1 MSGRSQKNP
10 ISLKTANSFDS
21 SSSGLTQAPA
31 VRDSLRPSGIMTAEG
46 SQYGPVSQNRA
57 EPQFA
62 LPANGGYL
70 ANKTK
75 KVEKCRH
82 AVMHRHPQSPAPSP
96 QPQRPRA
103 SPARVLAALVLTFSG
118 SPCLRGAVT
127 TGSFRPR
134 PVSRV
139 ILAIYD
145 SRYQKDISD
154 TRIHRLLEM
163 PLNHLGLIVRYQDRN
178 TGLPSLA
185 EMQDVRGILTWFQS
199 DTMKNPAEFLAW
211 AETAIDAGKRFV
223 VIGDLSVSR
232 NLRGQSTQ
240 TELINHFLGRIGLR
254 TENWTPVT
262 YDVRI
267 VYKDPEMMDFERS
280 LPPVLPPFDKVK
292 LIDPHVRAHLVA
304 RRGNDPATDSPLIT
318 TGPHGGYVANGYTHF
333 ATYPPPEANS
343 QSGEVHL
350 QWYLNP
356 FEFFRLAFATG
367 EVPKL
372 DTTTIV
378 GRRIYYSH
386 IDGDGWRNQTEV
398 PKYRRE
404 GISSAEVI
412 LRETIKP
419 FPDLPVTVGPIAGD
433 LDPRWLGNQES
444 IAVAKEIL
452 ALPWVEAG
460 SHTYSH
466 PLDWET
472 LAQLARGNVAKHEN
486 LWGSCERIWRP
497 LWERVAE
504 QWSKPEIR
512 ETKAPDEE
520 HGGKEHASL
529 NTKLR
534 RGQSRLR
541 SYDLYPFDADQ
552 EIRGSIEFI
561 NRLLPAGK
569 RVKILQWS
577 GTTLGSESIIQATR
591 KAGVRNIN
599 GGDTR
604 FDKEFDSYAWVA
616 PLGRQVGR
624 FHQIYSSDSNEN
636 TYTNLWNERY
646 FGFRYLL
653 QTLRRTESPIRV
665 KPFNLYYHMFS
676 GEKEPG
682 LDALLGNLRF
692 ARSQELAPITASH
705 YAAIV
710 DGFYSGNITQIGNR
724 RWRVEN
730 RDGLDTVRFDRADRL
745 TVNWADSHGVLGER
759 HYQGSLYVALDPADE
774 APVFAL
780 TQSNTSSNGGFAR
793 PYLVQSRWI
802 VSRLRI
808 KPRSFSFEAQ
818 GFGAGEMEWQTAP
831 GTHYLIRCASNAGW
845 SRDLHSSSS
854 PDGRLRFS
862 LTEGRSEP
870 IFEPL
875 EVTATESGA
884 RR

>member
-1 MSGRSQKNP
+1 MK
-10 ISLKTANSFDS
+10 I
-21 SSSGLTQAPA
+21 
-31 VRDSLRPSGIMTAEG
+31 V
-46 SQYGPVSQNRA
+46 
-57 EPQFA
+57 
-62 LPANGGYL
+62 
-70 ANKTK
+70 
-75 KVEKCRH
+75 
-82 AVMHRHPQSPAPSP
+82 PQSGYP
-96 QPQRPRA
+96 QA
-103 SPARVLAALVLTFSG
+103 SPCPQVAILLFLLFSV
-118 SPCLRGAVT
+118 SPCLCGEV
-127 TGSFRPR
+127 GVSSFRPR
-134 PVSRV
+134 PVPRV
-139 ILAIYD
+139 ILAVYD
-145 SRYQKDISD
+145 SRYQNDISD

-163 PLNHLGLIVRYQDRN
+163 PLNHLGLIVRYHDRN
-178 TGLPSLA
+178 AGLPSLA

-211 AETAIDAGKRFV
+211 AEAAIDAGKRFV
-223 VIGDLSVSR
+223 LIGDLSVSR

-240 TELINHFLGRIGLR
+240 TELINRFLAKIGLR
-254 TENWTPVT
+254 AEDRTPVT
-262 YDVRI
+262 YHVRI
-267 VYKDPEMMDFERS
+267 VYKDPEMMDFERP
-280 LPPVLPPFDKVK
+280 LPAALPPFDRVK
-292 LIDPHVRAHLVA
+292 AIDPHVRAHLVA
-304 RRGNDPATDSPLIT
+304 RRGNNPATDSPLIA
-318 TGPHGGYVANGYTHF
+318 TGPHGGYIANGYTHF

-356 FEFFRLAFATG
+356 FEFFRLAFATD

-372 DTTTIV
+372 DTTTVV

-419 FPDLPVTVGPIAGD
+419 YPDLPVTVGPIAGD
-433 LDPRWLGNQES
+433 LDPHWLGNQES
-444 IAVAKEIL
+444 LAVAKRIL

-472 LAQLARGNVAKHEN
+472 LAQDARQHAATDQN
-486 LWGSCERIWRP
+486 LWAACERIWRP

-504 QWSKPEIR
+504 QWSKPETG
-512 ETKAPDEE
+512 ETKAQEE
-520 HGGKEHASL
+520 EQGKEDAAR
-529 NTKLR
+529 NMKLR
-534 RGQSRLR
+534 RGHSRLR
-541 SYDLYPFDADQ
+541 SYDLYPFDAGQ
-552 EIRGSIEFI
+552 EISGSIEFI
-561 NRLLPAGK
+561 NRLLPPGK

-577 GTTLGSESIIQATR
+577 GTTLGSESVIEATH

-646 FGFRYLL
+646 FGFRYLV

-676 GEKEPG
+676 GEKQPG
-682 LDALLGNLRF
+682 LDALLGNLAF

-710 DGFYSGNITQIGNR
+710 DGFYSAAIAQVGNR

-745 TVNWADSHGVLGER
+745 TVDWANSSGVLGER
-759 HYQGSLYVALDPADE
+759 HYQGSLYVALDSADQ
-774 APVFAL
+774 APVLAL
-780 TQSNTSSNGGFAR
+780 TESSTPSKSGAAR
-793 PYLVQSRWI
+793 PYLVQSRWL
-802 VSRLRI
+802 VSHLKI
-808 KPRSFSFEAQ
+808 GPRSFSFEAQ
-818 GFGAGEMEWQTAP
+818 GFGAGEMEWQTRP
-831 GTHYLIRCASNAGW
+831 GARYAIRCVSDAGW
-845 SRDLHSSSS
+845 SKELRLASS
-854 PDGRLRFS
+854 PEGRLRFS
-862 LTEGRSEP
+862 LTEGISQP
-870 IFEPL
+870 VFVPL
-875 EVTATESGA
+875 QVTAMELETP
-884 RR
+884 R

>member
-1 MSGRSQKNP
+1 
-10 ISLKTANSFDS
+10 
-21 SSSGLTQAPA
+21 
-31 VRDSLRPSGIMTAEG
+31 
-46 SQYGPVSQNRA
+46 
-57 EPQFA
+57 
-62 LPANGGYL
+62 
-70 ANKTK
+70 
-75 KVEKCRH
+75 
-82 AVMHRHPQSPAPSP
+82 
-96 QPQRPRA
+96 
-103 SPARVLAALVLTFSG
+103 
-118 SPCLRGAVT
+118 
-127 TGSFRPR
+127 
-134 PVSRV
+134 V

-145 SRYQKDISD
+145 GRYQKDIRD

-163 PLNHLGLIVRYQDRN
+163 PLNHLGLVVRYQDRN

-185 EMQDVRGILTWFQS
+185 EMQDVRGVLTWFES
-199 DTMKNPAEFLAW
+199 DTMKNPAEFLTW
-211 AETAIDAGKRFV
+211 AEAAIDAGKRFV

-232 NLRGQSTQ
+232 NLQGQSTQ
-240 TELINHFLGRIGLR
+240 TELINHFLAKLGLR
-254 TENWTPVT
+254 AEDWTPVT
-262 YDVRI
+262 YDVRV
-267 VYKDPEMMDFERS
+267 VYKNPEMMDFERP
-280 LPPVLPPFDKVK
+280 LPAVLPPFDRVK
-292 LIDPHVRAHLVA
+292 AIEPHVRAHLVA
-304 RRGNDPATDSPLIT
+304 RRGNDPATDSPLIV
-318 TGPHGGYVANGYTHF
+318 TGPHGGYIANGYTHF
-333 ATYPPPEANS
+333 ATDPLPGANS
-343 QSGEVHL
+343 QSGEVRL

-356 FEFFRLAFATG
+356 FEFFRLAFATD

-433 LDPRWLGNQES
+433 LDSHWLGNQES
-444 IAVAKEIL
+444 LAVAKEIL

-472 LAQLARGNVAKHEN
+472 LAQGAQENAATHEN
-486 LWGSCERIWRP
+486 LWTICERLWRP

-504 QWSKPEIR
+504 QWSKPEMA
-512 ETKAPDEE
+512 ETKAQEE
-520 HGGKEHASL
+520 EQGGRDDIRL

-541 SYDLYPFDADQ
+541 SYNLYPFDADQ
-552 EIRGSIEFI
+552 EIGGSIDFI

-577 GTTLGSESIIQATR
+577 GTTLGSESIVQATR

-604 FDKEFDSYAWVA
+604 FDNEFDSYAWVA

-646 FGFRYLL
+646 FGFRYLV
-653 QTLRRTESPIRV
+653 QTLRRTDSPIRV

-676 GEKEPG
+676 GEKQPG
-682 LDALLGNLRF
+682 LDALLGNLQF

-710 DGFYSGNITQIGNR
+710 DGFYSAAITQIGNR
-724 RWRVEN
+724 RWRVED

-745 TVNWADSHGVLGER
+745 TLDWANSSGVLGER
-759 HYQGSLYVALDPADE
+759 HYQGSLYVALDSADQV
-774 APVFAL
+774 PVVAL
-780 TQSNTSSNGGFAR
+780 TESNTHAKGSIAR

-802 VSRLRI
+802 VSHLRI
-808 KPRSFSFEAQ
+808 ESRSFSFEAQ
-818 GFGAGEMEWQTAP
+818 GFGAGEMEWQTTP
-831 GTHYLIRCASNAGW
+831 GVRYLIRISGAGW
-845 SRDLHSSSS
+845 PREARLASS
-854 PDGRLRFS
+854 PEGRLRFS

-875 EVTATESGA
+875 EVTATELGA
-884 RR
+884 GR

>member
-1 MSGRSQKNP
+1 
-10 ISLKTANSFDS
+10 
-21 SSSGLTQAPA
+21 
-31 VRDSLRPSGIMTAEG
+31 MTAEG
-46 SQYGPVSQNRA
+46 VLPPADSRF
-57 EPQFA
+57 E
-62 LPANGGYL
+62 LPANGGNV

-75 KVEKCRH
+75 KIEN
-82 AVMHRHPQSPAPSP
+82 HRHIVTHRHSGQFPGTRGSSWAGAFARQS
-96 QPQRPRA
+96 RA
-103 SPARVLAALVLTFSG
+103 SAASSLFAALVLAFSV
-118 SPCLRGAVT
+118 SPCLHSEIT

-134 PVSRV
+134 PVPRV
-139 ILAIYD
+139 ILAVYD

-163 PLNHLGLIVRYQDRN
+163 PLNHLGLVVRYHDRN

-199 DTMKNPAEFLAW
+199 DMMKNPAEFLAW

-232 NLRGQSTQ
+232 NLQGQSTQ
-240 TELINHFLGRIGLR
+240 TELINHFLAKIGLR
-254 TENWTPVT
+254 AEDWTPVT

-267 VYKDPEMMDFERS
+267 VYKDLGMMDFERA
-280 LPPVLPPFDKVK
+280 LPSALPPFDRVK
-292 LIDPHVRAHLVA
+292 AIDPHVRAHLVA
-304 RRGNDPATDSPLIT
+304 RRGNDPTTDSPLIA
-318 TGPHGGYVANGYTHF
+318 TGPRGGYIANGYTHF

-356 FEFFRLAFATG
+356 FKFFRLAFATD
-367 EVPKL
+367 EVPKP

-378 GRRIYYSH
+378 GRRIYYGH

-398 PKYRRE
+398 PKYRQE

-412 LRETIKP
+412 LRETIRP

-433 LDPRWLGNQES
+433 LDPHWLGNQES
-444 IAVAKEIL
+444 LAVAKEIL

-472 LAQLARGNVAKHEN
+472 LAQNARENAARHEN
-486 LWGSCERIWRP
+486 LWESCERIWRP

-504 QWSKPEIR
+504 QWSKPEAR
-512 ETKAPDEE
+512 ETKEPDEE
-520 HGGKEHASL
+520 HGEKEHAV

-552 EIRGSIEFI
+552 EIFGSIDFI

-569 RVKILQWS
+569 RVRILQWS
-577 GTTLGSESIIQATR
+577 GTTLGSESIMQATR
-591 KAGVRNIN
+591 RAGVRNIN

-646 FGFRYLL
+646 FGFRYLV
-653 QTLRRTESPIRV
+653 QTLRRTESPVRV

-676 GEKEPG
+676 GEKQPG
-682 LDALLGNLRF
+682 LEALLGNLAF

-710 DGFYSGNITQIGNR
+710 DGFYSAAITQIGNR
-724 RWRVEN
+724 RWRVES

-745 TVNWADSHGVLGER
+745 TLDWANSSGVLGER
-759 HYQGSLYVALDPADE
+759 HYQGSLYVALDPRDQ
-774 APVFAL
+774 APVLAL
-780 TQSNTSSNGGFAR
+780 KEQNTVAKAGAGR

-802 VSRLRI
+802 VSHLQIRPQR
-808 KPRSFSFEAQ
+808 FSFEAQ
-818 GFGAGEMEWQTAP
+818 GFGAAEMEWQTAP
-831 GTHYLIRCASNAGW
+831 GVRYLLRCVSVTGW
-845 SRDLHSSSS
+845 SRELRLASS
-854 PDGRLRFS
+854 PEGQLRFS
-862 LTEGRSEP
+862 LTEGRSKP

-875 EVTATESGA
+875 KVTVTELGA
-884 RR
+884 GR